1 MTSAPVPSGKHELL
15 ITTADLGRRLNVG
28 SEMTRKLLK
37 QWKIKPVQ
45 SMPYGR
51 GAMHFYSDMAL
62 RPHLDK
68 WFAAHPPKVAVQ
80 PVTVSSGTDA
90 KVMVLNGM
98 VEDLSTQLKDARDTI
113 VANTTHQN
121 RALLDI
127 LLKHGELLA
136 KLVKELGVKE

>member
-1 MTSAPVPSGKHELL
+1 
-15 ITTADLGRRLNVG
+15 
-28 SEMTRKLLK
+28 
-37 QWKIKPVQ
+37 
-45 SMPYGR
+45 
-51 GAMHFYSDMAL
+51 
-62 RPHLDK
+62 
-68 WFAAHPPKVAVQ
+68 
-80 PVTVSSGTDA
+80 
-90 KVMVLNGM
+90 MVLNGM